1 MPKKNRRKATLD
13 DGCNPELAI
22 GAMFSGAL
30 EIPIV
35 EPPSG
40 IVIPTGMTPY
50 SKATRHSSKGEMC
63 VFFEKDREFADVL
76 IDPDACIEKLRW
88 FPMVAQVDCS
98 LYRDMP
104 LAAQIAN
111 IYRSRLIASHWQ
123 HNGLNV
129 WPLARWSDERTYTN
143 ELLPEPPAFMGIRHG
158 SPVVVGAYGVL
169 RSHDDRRYF
178 TEGFEALVESIEPA
192 VVLVYGESCRNLYG
206 HLRSKTEIHEY
217 PDWTRRMRGGE

>member
-1 MPKKNRRKATLD
+1 MPKQSKRKANLD

-35 EPPSG
+35 EPPVQ

-50 SKATRHSSKGEMC
+50 SKATQRPSDGEMC

-76 IDPDACIEKLRW
+76 INPDACIERLQR
-88 FPMVAQVDCS
+88 FPMVAQIDCS

-123 HNGLNV
+123 RNGLNV

-169 RSHDDRRYF
+169 RNRDDRKF
-178 TEGFEALVESIEPA
+178 FLEGFEALVDYVEPE
-192 VVLVYGESCRNLYG
+192 VVLVYGKSHHDLYG
-206 HLRSKTEIHEY
+206 QLRSKTEIHEY
-217 PDWTRRMRGGE
+217 PNWTQRMRGGE